1 MFKALFK
8 IIINLLATVIQIIV
22 WPVNT
27 VISNALPDLSDKI
40 LSVTNTLNSVFDS
53 ITWGL
58 GILPSILVET
68 LLFILLVEIAKHT
81 IYVSTHTLIKVWNI
95 LQKIKFW

>member
-8 IIINLLATVIQIIV
+8 IIIDLLATLIQIVV
-22 WPVNT
+22 WPINT
-27 VISNALPDLSDKI
+27 LISNTLPDLSDKI

-58 GILPSILVET
+58 GILPNILVET
-68 LLFILLVEIAKHT
+68 LLFILLVEIGKHT

>member
-8 IIINLLATVIQIIV
+8 IIINLLATVIQIVV

-27 VISNALPDLSDKI
+27 VIANALPDLSDKI
-40 LSVTNTLNSVFDS
+40 LSVTNTLNTVFDS

-58 GILPSILVET
+58 GILPPVLIET

-81 IYVSTHTLIKVWNI
+81 IYISTHTLLQVWNI

>member
-8 IIINLLATVIQIIV
+8 IIIDLLATVIQIVV
-22 WPVNT
+22 WPINT
-27 VISNALPDLSDKI
+27 VISNTLPDLSDKI
-40 LSVTNTLNSVFDS
+40 LLVTNTLNSVFDS

-58 GILPSILVET
+58 GILPNILVET
-68 LLFILLVEIAKHT
+68 LLFILLIEIAKHT
-81 IYVSTHTLIKVWNI
+81 IFVSTHTLIKVWNI

>member
-8 IIINLLATVIQIIV
+8 IIIDLLATLIQIVV
-22 WPVNT
+22 WPVNI
-27 VISNALPDLSDKI
+27 VISNTLPDLSDKI
-40 LSVTNTLNSVFDS
+40 LSVTNTLNNVFDS

>member
-8 IIINLLATVIQIIV
+8 IIINLLATVIQIVV

-58 GILPSILVET
+58 GILPPILVET
-68 LLFILLVEIAKHT
+68 LLFVLLVEIAKHT
-81 IYVSTHTLIKVWNI
+81 IYVSTHTLLKVWNI